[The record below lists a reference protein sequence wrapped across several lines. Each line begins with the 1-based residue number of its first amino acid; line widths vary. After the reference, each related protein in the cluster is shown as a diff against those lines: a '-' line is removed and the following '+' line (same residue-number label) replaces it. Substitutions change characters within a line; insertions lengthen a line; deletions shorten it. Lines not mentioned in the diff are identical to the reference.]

1 MGDLKTS
8 EPRPDITCD
17 VLVVGAGTA
26 GFGAA
31 IAAARAGLSVH
42 LIEAGT
48 KVGGVMAFCPGM
60 PWGGGYPLGR
70 SIGGIFLELTARL
83 AAMAPPAA
91 EVRPCVLENFGPE
104 VQYDHELATLTM
116 FEMLSQAGVRL
127 HLGCLV
133 GTPQLAGD
141 RITSVACTDRR
152 GQFHIRPRMVI
163 DCSGDGDISARAGV
177 PYTVGDGVGNMM
189 AVTLSF
195 HMIGADCDRV
205 FADGDPYFRSHAA
218 RGIAQGRL
226 HPDLVKLYL
235 MRGFHPG
242 SVFCNTV
249 TIRGVDGTDPDA
261 VALAA
266 QEGRRRCAQVA
277 RFLIDC
283 VAGFE
288 RAQMWGIGPT
298 VGVRETRKLE
308 ALYRLTADD
317 LAQSKRFGDG
327 IVACDNPID
336 DVMRTAAEMTH
347 DAAVARGDYYT
358 IPLRTMIPRRTRN
371 LLFAGRLI
379 SADPVAFASVRGM
392 PQCIAM
398 GQACGVAAAQA
409 LATGCAV
416 QEIDAAAVVATLQLQ
431 GLRGIGGRNLA
442 DHAPKALWQEPDHA
456 PRRAAQRA

>member
-1 MGDLKTS
+1 
-8 EPRPDITCD
+8 
-17 VLVVGAGTA
+17 
-26 GFGAA
+26 
-31 IAAARAGLSVH
+31 
-42 LIEAGT
+42 
-48 KVGGVMAFCPGM
+48 
-60 PWGGGYPLGR
+60 
-70 SIGGIFLELTARL
+70 
-83 AAMAPPAA
+83 
-91 EVRPCVLENFGPE
+91 
-104 VQYDHELATLTM
+104 
-116 FEMLSQAGVRL
+116 
-127 HLGCLV
+127 
-133 GTPQLAGD
+133 
-141 RITSVACTDRR
+141 
-152 GQFHIRPRMVI
+152 MVI

-205 FADGDPYFRSHAA
+205 FADADPYFRSHAA

-235 MRGFHPG
+235 MRGFHSG

-358 IPLRTMIPRRTRN
+358 IPLRTMIPRRTAN

-409 LATGCAV
+409 LTTGRAV

-442 DHAPKALWQEPDHA
+442 DHAPEALWWEPDHA
-456 PRRAAQRA
+456 PRRAAKRA